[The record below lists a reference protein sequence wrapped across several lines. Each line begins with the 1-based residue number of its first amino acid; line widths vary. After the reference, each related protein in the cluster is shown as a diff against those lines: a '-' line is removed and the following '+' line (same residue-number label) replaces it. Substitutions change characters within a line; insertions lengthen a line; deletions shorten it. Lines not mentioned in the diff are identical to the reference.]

1 MLKRL
6 LPLSGVVFVGLVA
19 VAFAALGGNT
29 PDGNASAGKVTS
41 FYLAHNGAQTAA
53 AYVLA
58 VGVGFL
64 ALFAVAAWR
73 QAAPGI
79 WRLLFVTG
87 AAIAAAG
94 FLAASTLHLALSE
107 GVHHH
112 IAPAAAQALNE
123 LDAYDFLPFS
133 IGIGIML
140 LGAAGLGIPQ
150 RGLERVLGWSAL
162 VLGIGAFTPLGFFT
176 FLASGV
182 WIVVASIGLTVL
194 DARDPA
200 GSPSRVGEVVT
211 A

>member
-29 PDGNASAGKVTS
+29 PDGNASADKVTS

-73 QAAPGI
+73 HAAPGI

-112 IAPAAAQALNE
+112 IAPAASQALNE

-194 DARDPA
+194 DAREPA
-200 GSPSRVGEVVT
+200 GSHSRLGEAVT